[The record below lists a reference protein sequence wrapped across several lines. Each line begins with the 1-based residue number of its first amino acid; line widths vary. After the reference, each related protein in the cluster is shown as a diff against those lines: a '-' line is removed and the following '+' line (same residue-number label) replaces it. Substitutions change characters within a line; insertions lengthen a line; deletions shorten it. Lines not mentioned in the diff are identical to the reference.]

1 MWVVIAVCAVLG
13 LRLFL
18 VLSVLKS
25 DARHWVR
32 IFAYAVIF
40 STALALISVLERM
53 AGLGITR
60 SIVYFK
66 NDAGLAMIYGVA
78 ALDIVGSVF
87 LVLTSSRGWRLAKA
101 LLIAAG
107 FVVVAVIVVEIDVF
121 IGTL

>member
-87 LVLTSSRGWRLAKA
+87 LVLKSSRGWRLAKA
-101 LLIAAG
+101 LLIVAG